1 MSPKAKPCSA
11 CGKEVASA
19 TIETMAGE
27 EAGVRMSIDGMP
39 VLACAEGH
47 RRFLAPDFAIRLMQ
61 ALTGEGPIA
70 PVDAAVQK
78 GLFRKRLHCPGC
90 GKELGEPAAER
101 AQVSR
106 PLEFGGSAAF
116 SVRIETPKYRCA
128 GCGKECT
135 LPESMLGDALMK
147 ASVHAF
153 RSAALRPT

>member
-1 MSPKAKPCSA
+1 MSPSAKPCSA
-11 CGKEVASA
+11 CGKEVAPS
-19 TIETMAGE
+19 TVETMAGE

-39 VLACAEGH
+39 VMRCGEGH
-47 RRFLAPDFAIRLMQ
+47 RRFVTPDFAIRLMQ

-70 PVDAAVQK
+70 PFAAAVQK

-106 PLEFGGSAAF
+106 PLEFGVGAAF
-116 SVRIETPKYRCA
+116 SVRIEMPKYRCGA
-128 GCGKECT
+128 CGKEST
-135 LPESMLGDALMK
+135 LPEAMQGDALMK

-153 RSAALRPT
+153 RSAELRPT